1 MIIITLEQVPSLS
14 RTPDTGLLVIL
25 AALFFTAILAHRL
38 WRGKIRA
45 EDELTAFQ
53 KDLAFSMGRYR
64 VGFRKLQSIA
74 AVKNNLTKIRTGRR
88 RALPKVA
95 ARSGAMTAP
104 RKAHGNPS
112 RRPMLKIMLANLFVS
127 LWLAV
132 TFKLNHWK
140 VRTSASCWCRKF
152 GEGCGAWALG
162 STLAA
167 AFMCVA
173 IYAYGL

>member
-1 MIIITLEQVPSLS
+1 MITITLEQVPPLS

-74 AVKNNLTKIRTGRR
+74 AFADRATG
-88 RALPKVA
+88 LVVEPTP
-95 ARSGAMTAP
+95 G
-104 RKAHGNPS
+104 
-112 RRPMLKIMLANLFVS
+112 
-127 LWLAV
+127 WLAAGLTEGGRKV
-132 TFKLNHWK
+132 WGTDSAVESAWKSIAAPDTENHVGEP
-140 VRTSASCWCRKF
+140 VRFVMAGRAF
-152 GEGCGAWALG
+152 QAEPLEGENLG
-162 STLAA
+162 IVL
-167 AFMCVA
+167 VQE
-173 IYAYGL
+173 IR